1 MQMSCCCC
9 WASPAAEV
17 WESHYLLILK
27 SPTTGHGERGRPF
40 LFWGI
45 RKKIHREWTREKY
58 CQLITRDQT
67 LLCVWLQQLLKKFV
81 QRYEWRAAAARYNDT
96 HVPLVLFIR
105 RWSPPPP
112 MCVWWRRQN
121 THVTFWDRM
130 FASLNSTLLFSNF
143 YSQVDG
149 RFWFNNKFLKKFEKK
164 KWRVIFWKIQ

>member
-40 LFWGI
+40 LFWEEEEKRFIGNEQEKNI
-45 RKKIHREWTREKY
+45 VSSSQETR
-58 CQLITRDQT
+58 LFFV
-67 LLCVWLQQLLKKFV
+67 CVAPATVEKFV

-105 RWSPPPP
+105 RWSPPLP
-112 MCVWWRRQN
+112 CVCDGDVKTLTWLSG
-121 THVTFWDRM
+121 TGC
-130 FASLNSTLLFSNF
+130 SLLLTRLSFSQIFIPKLMEGF
-143 YSQVDG
+143 YSTTN
-149 RFWFNNKFLKKFEKK
+149 F
-164 KWRVIFWKIQ
+164 